1 MYFKRRD
8 KDDNL
13 YEQLQK
19 SSLEML
25 QQLSGNIW
33 TDFNE
38 HDPGITILDV
48 LNYALLETKYRLDF
62 KFEEYLANR
71 VSNRVDYPAVG
82 LLPGDELF
90 APSIV
95 TPQDYE
101 HLIIQTL
108 PAVQTCKVTI
118 TDDNQYLIQVA
129 LHQDYDVSTNVQ
141 SIRELY
147 HSHRNLCENMKEI
160 ELVTAARNR
169 DRVKLNNDLQFQ
181 SSDLNSAVSPRL
193 QSPYRTIQH
202 EFPDCYGINRMG
214 LHAGA
219 TPEQKVSALQL
230 KSYLLIFDYL
240 LSGVGQQTKNLHRL
254 LDLKEHE
261 APRFSVDINVE
272 GLDLLL
278 DLEKVNES
286 ELLKKDDFTERKS
299 AYFDLLDA
307 LYGED
312 SHRPSITN
320 KKLPKADIN
329 TRRAGLIRHF
339 PELNTHR
346 FRSFNL
352 LDEKMESV
360 ACIQQF
366 AATLLGCELRSEHVL
381 TKVFSR
387 HNLKLVSD
395 QVFFDE
401 MQGLLNIE
409 YFTDEQSQQYLE
421 SKFLKIDKQP
431 IAYNER
437 KFAAL
442 RNHLNFFRHNIL
454 FVSFLEHG
462 MNIDN
467 YRMYHVQGNNTY
479 LLLYQHPGRKNQINM
494 GLFFSE
500 QRLIETLHYLLAF
513 VGNLSCDSA
522 AIYVVEHILL
532 QQDEGT
538 KTSEANRLT
547 IVIPQWT
554 EHLYHRD
561 NYEELIRERLPVHLE
576 VDFCW
581 LPIEAMYRFEQNY
594 FWWRRAW
601 ATDNQELIK
610 LFSTRIRTELLA
622 TN

>member
-1 MYFKRRD
+1 MQFKRRD

-13 YEQLQK
+13 YGQLQS

-25 QQLSGNIW
+25 QKLSGNIW

-48 LNYALLETKYRLDF
+48 LNYALLETKYRMDF
-62 KFEEYLANR
+62 EFEEYLVNPDLKGI
-71 VSNRVDYPAVG
+71 DYTAIG

-101 HLIIQTL
+101 HLIKQTL
-108 PAVQTCKVTI
+108 PAVKTCKVTV
-118 TDDNQYLIQVA
+118 TDDNHYRIQVA
-129 LHQDYDVSTNVQ
+129 LHEDGDVTSTIQ

-147 HSHRNLCENMKEI
+147 HSNRNLCENLKDI
-160 ELVTAARNR
+160 QLVTATRNR
-169 DRVKLNNDLQFQ
+169 DEVKLNDDLIFHQ
-181 SSDLNSAVSPRL
+181 SDENREISPRL
-193 QSPYRTIQH
+193 QTAYGTIQH

-214 LHAGA
+214 LPAGA

-240 LSGVGQQTKNLHRL
+240 LSGVGQQTKNLHRFL
-254 LDLKEHE
+254 NLKEHE

-278 DLEKVNES
+278 DREKVNES

-299 AYFDLLDA
+299 AYYDLLDA
-307 LYGED
+307 FYGED
-312 SHRPSITN
+312 SHQISIAN
-320 KKLPKADIN
+320 KKLPKTDFNI
-329 TRRAGLIRHF
+329 RRAGLIRRF

-352 LDEKMESV
+352 LDEKMECV
-360 ACIQQF
+360 AGIKQF
-366 AATLLGCELRSEHVL
+366 TSAILGCEQQSERVL
-381 TKVFSR
+381 TNVFSR

-395 QVFFDE
+395 EVFFGE

-409 YFTDEQSQQYLE
+409 YFTAEQNQQYIEPKL
-421 SKFLKIDKQP
+421 LKIEKQP

-442 RNHLNFFRHNIL
+442 RNQLNFFRHNIL

-462 MNIDN
+462 MHIEN
-467 YRMYHVQGNNTY
+467 YRMYHVQANNTY
-479 LLLYQHPGRKNQINM
+479 LLLYQHPGRKNYINM

-500 QRLIETLHYLLAF
+500 QRLVETLHNLLAF
-513 VGNLSCDSA
+513 VEKLSCDSA

-532 QQDEGT
+532 QQAEAT
-538 KTSEANRLT
+538 KTSDANRLT

-561 NYEELIRERLPVHLE
+561 NYEGLIRERLPVHLE

-581 LPIEAMYRFEQNY
+581 LPIEVMYRFEQIY

-601 ATDNQELIK
+601 ATNNQELIK
-610 LFSTRIRTELLA
+610 LFSTKIRTELA
-622 TN
+622 TIN

>member
-1 MYFKRRD
+1 
-8 KDDNL
+8 
-13 YEQLQK
+13 
-19 SSLEML
+19 ML

-48 LNYALLETKYRLDF
+48 LNYALLETKYRMDF
-62 KFEEYLANR
+62 KFEEYLAHPT
-71 VSNRVDYPAVG
+71 SNRVNYPAVG
-82 LLPGDELF
+82 LLPGNELF
-90 APSIV
+90 APSVV

-118 TDDNQYLIQVA
+118 TDDNQYHIQVA
-129 LHQDYDVSTNVQ
+129 LHDDCDVSATVQ
-141 SIRELY
+141 RIRELY
-147 HSHRNLCENMKEI
+147 HSHRNLCENLKEI
-160 ELVTAARNR
+160 ELVTVARNR
-169 DRVKLNNDLQFQ
+169 DRVKLNNDLQFH
-181 SSDLNSAVSPRL
+181 SSDLHSAVSPRL
-193 QSPYRTIQH
+193 QSPYRTLQH

-214 LHAGA
+214 LPARA
-219 TPEQKVSALQL
+219 TPEQKASALQL

-254 LDLKEHE
+254 LDLKEHD
-261 APRFSVDINVE
+261 APRFSVDINVD

-278 DLEKVNES
+278 DREKVSES
-286 ELLKKDDFTERKS
+286 ELLRKDDFTERKS

-312 SHRPSITN
+312 SHQPIITH
-320 KKLPKADIN
+320 KKLPKAEVNI
-329 TRRAGLIRHF
+329 RRAGLIRRF

-360 ACIQQF
+360 AGIQQF

-381 TKVFSR
+381 TNVFSR

-395 QVFFDE
+395 KVFLDE

-409 YFTDEQSQQYLE
+409 YFIEEQSLQSME
-421 SKFLKIDKQP
+421 FKLKKILQQP
-431 IAYNER
+431 IEFNER

-442 RNHLNFFRHNIL
+442 RNQLNFFRHNIL

-462 MNIDN
+462 MHIDN

-479 LLLYQHPGRKNQINM
+479 LLLYQHPGRKSRINM

-513 VGNLSCDSA
+513 VEKLSCDSA

-532 QQDEGT
+532 LQDEGT
-538 KTSEANRLT
+538 KTSDANRLT

-581 LPIEAMYRFEQNY
+581 LPIEAMYSFEQNY

-601 ATDNQELIK
+601 ATDNKELIK
-610 LFSTRIRTELLA
+610 LFSTRIRTELVA
-622 TN
+622 NT

>member
-1 MYFKRRD
+1 
-8 KDDNL
+8 
-13 YEQLQK
+13 
-19 SSLEML
+19 ML

-38 HDPGITILDV
+38 HDPGVTILDV

-62 KFEEYLANR
+62 KFEEYLAHPT
-71 VSNRVDYPAVG
+71 SNRVDYPAVG

-118 TDDNQYLIQVA
+118 TDDNQYQIQVA
-129 LHQDYDVSTNVQ
+129 LHEDCDVPDTVQ
-141 SIRELY
+141 RIRELY
-147 HSHRNLCENMKEI
+147 HNHRNLCENLKEI

-181 SSDLNSAVSPRL
+181 SSDLHSAVSPRL
-193 QSPYRTIQH
+193 QSSYRTIQH

-214 LHAGA
+214 LPAGA
-219 TPEQKVSALQL
+219 TPEQKASALQM

-254 LDLKEHE
+254 LNLKEHE

-278 DLEKVNES
+278 DREKANES

-312 SHRPSITN
+312 SHQPSITN
-320 KKLPKADIN
+320 KKLPKADVN
-329 TRRAGLIRHF
+329 TRRAGLIQRF

-352 LDEKMESV
+352 LDEKQESV
-360 ACIQQF
+360 AGIKQF
-366 AATLLGCELRSEHVL
+366 TAAMLGCEKRSERAL
-381 TKVFSR
+381 TNVFSR

-421 SKFLKIDKQP
+421 SKLLKIDKQP
-431 IAYNER
+431 IPYNER

-442 RNHLNFFRHNIL
+442 RNQLNFFRHNIL

-462 MNIDN
+462 MHIDN
-467 YRMYHVQGNNTY
+467 YRMYHVQANNTY
-479 LLLYQHPGRKNQINM
+479 LLLYQHPGRKNRINM

-500 QRLIETLHYLLAF
+500 QRLIETLHYLMAF
-513 VGNLSCDSA
+513 VEKLSCDSA

-532 QQDEGT
+532 EQDEGT
-538 KTSEANRLT
+538 KTSDANRLT

-581 LPIEAMYRFEQNY
+581 LPIEVMYRFEQNY

-601 ATDNQELIK
+601 ATDNKELIK
-610 LFSTRIRTELLA
+610 LFSTKIRTELA
-622 TN
+622 TNN